1 MKLVSLALIA
11 ALGLTG
17 CGSWVYKYDIPQGNY
32 LDQDDIDKLRKG
44 MTKEQVEYVLGKALL
59 GSPFS
64 SDRWRYVHT
73 LKSGRT
79 DETTRREVI
88 VNFADEKLVSVE
100 GDLEVSEDFNK
111 ALDET

>member
-17 CGSWVYKYDIPQGNY
+17 CGSWVYKYDIAQGNY
-32 LDQDDIDKLRKG
+32 LDQDDIDKLRRG
-44 MTKEQVEYVLGKALL
+44 MTKEQVEYVLGRALL
-59 GSPFS
+59 RSPFS
-64 SDRWRYVHT
+64 SDKWRYVHT
-73 LKSGRT
+73 VKSGLT

-88 VNFADEKLVSVE
+88 VNFVDEKLDSVE
-100 GDLEVSEDFNK
+100 GDLVASEDFNK

>member
-1 MKLVSLALIA
+1 MKLVSLALVA

-17 CGSWVYKYDIPQGNY
+17 CGSWIYKYDIPQGNY

-44 MTKEQVEYVLGKALL
+44 MSKEQVEFVLGRALL
-59 GSPFS
+59 RSPFS
-64 SDRWRYVHT
+64 SNKWRYVHT
-73 LKSGRT
+73 LKSGLT

-88 VNFADEKLVSVE
+88 VNFVDDKLESVK
-100 GDLEVSEDFNK
+100 GDIKASEDFNK